1 MKVQEKKKFIRNTS
15 GMISADFIFS
25 LTLCAGLCIV
35 FFSLTFTLSMSEVA
49 QYIAFSVARAHAA
62 GHIDPDKQNQMGMDK
77 YKEILSYTAFKNFI
91 TTGSGGSW
99 FVLER
104 PVIKSGK
111 DGSDFSSEYPI
122 NLAPHAPPFSGVK
135 ILFKPTILNKKIP
148 FLGSTSENPDEG
160 FSAYLTSF
168 IFREPSQVE
177 CLDQVKERNTSIL
190 GLSNRYSELGRATS
204 DKYIPLEDNG
214 C

>member
-1 MKVQEKKKFIRNTS
+1 MEIKEGIKFLRNTS

-35 FFSLTFTLSMSEVA
+35 FFSLTFTLSISEVA
-49 QYIAFSVARAHAA
+49 QYIAFSIARAHAA
-62 GHIDPDKQNQMGMDK
+62 GHVDPDKQKQMGMDK
-77 YKEILSYTAFKNFI
+77 YIEILNYPAFKNFI
-91 TTGSGGSW
+91 SSGAGSSW
-99 FVLER
+99 FVLEK
-104 PVIKSGK
+104 PIIKSGK
-111 DGSDFSSEYPI
+111 DGADFSSEYPI
-122 NLAPHAPPFSGVK
+122 NVPLYSPPFSGVK
-135 ILFKPTILNKKIP
+135 ILFKPTVLNKKIP

-168 IFREPSQVE
+168 IFREPSQEE
-177 CLDQVKERNTSIL
+177 CFSQVKERNTSIL
-190 GLSNRYSELGRATS
+190 GLSNRYSELGSATV